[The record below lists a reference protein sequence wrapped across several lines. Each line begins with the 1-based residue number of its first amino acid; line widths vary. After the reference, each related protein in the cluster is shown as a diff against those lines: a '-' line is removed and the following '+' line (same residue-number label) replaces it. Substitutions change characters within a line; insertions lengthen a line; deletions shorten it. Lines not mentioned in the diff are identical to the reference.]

1 MRQKQQNFISN
12 SLQFKKRWSSN
23 IIYYCSYAILI
34 ILILCFF
41 FKIIKTIKSG
51 DYFQILGNRDSTN
64 LIETILL
71 STLSS
76 IVTLKQGDSDSG
88 KEVRELKKRGKKRG
102 ESNRLKIDE
111 NFTPWILLPT
121 VSYFQINNSQKKG

>member
-1 MRQKQQNFISN
+1 
-12 SLQFKKRWSSN
+12 
-23 IIYYCSYAILI
+23 
-34 ILILCFF
+34 
-41 FKIIKTIKSG
+41 
-51 DYFQILGNRDSTN
+51 